1 MEDKGICTKCGKTF
15 IGNEDIHNCDSNHQL
30 LGATD
35 YKLFKLMEKLLQQWV
50 IDNPEQALFSTEELA
65 QITTR
70 QAAREYLNPIV

>member
-1 MEDKGICTKCGKTF
+1 MENKGICTQCGKTSN
-15 IGNEDIHNCDSNHQL
+15 GGEEVHACDENYQL

-50 IDNPEQALFSTEELA
+50 LDNPEQTLFSTEELA

-70 QAAREYLNPIV
+70 QSARESLNPIV